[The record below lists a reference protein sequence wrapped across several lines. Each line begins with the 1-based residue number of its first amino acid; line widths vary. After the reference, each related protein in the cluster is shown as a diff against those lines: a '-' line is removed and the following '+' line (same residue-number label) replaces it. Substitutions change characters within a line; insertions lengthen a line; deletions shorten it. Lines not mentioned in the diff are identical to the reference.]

1 MTPSKLGRKPVPRE
15 KKRISRN
22 VYWPDATHTILTDM
36 SEESGVT
43 TSELLVSLIHAE
55 YRRRLE
61 LAAEKKEKDGD

>member
-1 MTPSKLGRKPVPRE
+1 VTPSKRGRKPVPRE

-36 SEESGVT
+36 SEDSGVT

-55 YRRRLE
+55 YRRRFE
-61 LAAEKKEKDGD
+61 LAAENRKKNDD